1 MEAAAP
7 IKIET
12 PKPSI
17 EEDKINFIEEL
28 LIKNENNEYKI
39 QFGITENKNELV
51 MRIISKDIFCYQHNY
66 NINQLRNLSKIFA
79 LYETVK
85 EIILFLKNLNFEIS
99 EKNEQIIL
107 KFNAFMPDGKSK
119 LIEFEL
125 KKKLMNSDYIIK
137 YLSEEIQSIKAN
149 MKLEIS
155 NLKQNFLNRE
165 LDYKKEIS
173 NLKEENKKLWDEI
186 NQLKIL
192 TGNLIK
198 NEKQKNSFV
207 SKITS
212 KNSIEFI
219 LSYISE
225 NDKSFKFNEI
235 NLLYRGSR
243 DGDRTKTCHQLCD
256 NKQNVLIIMQSDTG
270 HIFGGYSKIGF
281 KVNNNR
287 DYKIDNKCF
296 LFSIDSQKIYP
307 VIKDSKVICHID
319 ESNGLCFYASLCF
332 FDKFMNKKYNNYH
345 ESDRILYFN
354 GLEDKNEMN
363 GGNIFF
369 KYKEIEVF
377 QLI

>member
-51 MRIISKDIFCYQHNY
+51 IRIISKDIFCYQHNY
-66 NINQLRNLSKIFA
+66 NINELRNLSKIFA

-149 MKLEIS
+149 
-155 NLKQNFLNRE
+155 
-165 LDYKKEIS
+165 
-173 NLKEENKKLWDEI
+173 
-186 NQLKIL
+186 
-192 TGNLIK
+192 
-198 NEKQKNSFV
+198 
-207 SKITS
+207 
-212 KNSIEFI
+212 
-219 LSYISE
+219 
-225 NDKSFKFNEI
+225 
-235 NLLYRGSR
+235 
-243 DGDRTKTCHQLCD
+243 
-256 NKQNVLIIMQSDTG
+256 II
-270 HIFGGYSKIGF
+270 
-281 KVNNNR
+281 
-287 DYKIDNKCF
+287 
-296 LFSIDSQKIYP
+296 
-307 VIKDSKVICHID
+307 
-319 ESNGLCFYASLCF
+319 
-332 FDKFMNKKYNNYH
+332 
-345 ESDRILYFN
+345 
-354 GLEDKNEMN
+354 
-363 GGNIFF
+363 
-369 KYKEIEVF
+369 
-377 QLI
+377 